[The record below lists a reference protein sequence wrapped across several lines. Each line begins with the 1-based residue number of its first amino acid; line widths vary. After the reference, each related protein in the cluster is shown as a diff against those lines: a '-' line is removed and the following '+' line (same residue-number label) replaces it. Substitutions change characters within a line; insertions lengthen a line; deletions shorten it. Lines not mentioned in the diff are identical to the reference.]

1 MFHRQW
7 FGIRLFQPTP
17 KHMVPSFT
25 PSSTTH
31 TYTFSPV
38 QNRLSQGKTE
48 QTEKTMSLPR
58 SRSEEKPL
66 SEGAPPPSSPP
77 PPSFSSSWNRL
88 HNFPPLNLHN
98 KTSKIED
105 SDEDMFTV
113 PDVETT
119 AISVHSALTLQNS
132 NLNQRNVTD
141 PQFQTGFPGKRRR
154 EETLLIRNI
163 DVSRVSAQQA
173 RERKKVYVNDLEA
186 RGKELQ
192 DKNAIL
198 EERISTL
205 INENTMLRKSE
216 VYVLI
221 MIHQQVLMN
230 ARPKVDDN
238 NEQKQ
243 DQLSKS

>member
-1 MFHRQW
+1 
-7 FGIRLFQPTP
+7 
-17 KHMVPSFT
+17 MVPSFT
-25 PSSTTH
+25 PTSTTH

-77 PPSFSSSWNRL
+77 PPSSSSSWNRL

-154 EETLLIRNI
+154 GRNPADKEHRRLKRLLRN
-163 DVSRVSAQQA
+163 RVSAQQA

-205 INENTMLRKSE
+205 INENTMLRK
-216 VYVLI
+216 
-221 MIHQQVLMN
+221 VLMN